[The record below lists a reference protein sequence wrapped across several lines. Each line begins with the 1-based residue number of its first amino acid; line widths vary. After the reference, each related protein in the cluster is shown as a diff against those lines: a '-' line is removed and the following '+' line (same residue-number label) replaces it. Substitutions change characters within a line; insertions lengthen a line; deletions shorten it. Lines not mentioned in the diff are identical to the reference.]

1 MTKLPTLNK
10 NCAICNAPFLTK
22 RDLTLTCGY
31 ECSEVLRER
40 RRRERYQRSKAKEEE
55 HPQ

>member
-1 MTKLPTLNK
+1 MKLPILNK
-10 NCAICNAPFLTK
+10 NCVICNTPFQTK

-31 ECSEVLRER
+31 ECGEVLRER
-40 RRRERYQRSKAKEEE
+40 RRRERYQRNKAKEEE